1 MEAEHIMEKQ
11 EITIYDVAREAQVS
25 MATVSRVVNGNKNVR
40 DDTRNKVLEVIKR
53 LNYQPNAVARGLASK
68 KTTTIGLILPELN
81 NLYFS
86 ELSKGIDDIATMYK
100 YNVIIT
106 SVDTSVNREE
116 EVIQGLLS
124 KQVDGVIYMA
134 NELSDIAREAFTRT
148 RTPVVLAGTE
158 DEDETLPSVNI
169 NNQDAVKEAVAIF
182 LKNGKRK
189 PALIVGRNEADLD
202 NSAKVIAF
210 KAALVDNGIKFT
222 KDMIFPNNFGYEDG
236 YQVFDKLKNA
246 KIDSVIVTRDVTA
259 AGIVNAA
266 TDQNVAIPEDFEV
279 ISSNNT
285 VISKIIRPS
294 ITSIKEPLYDI
305 GAVSMRLL
313 TKLINQEELDKSHMI
328 LPYTIEKRQTTK

>member
-1 MEAEHIMEKQ
+1 MEKQ

-68 KTTTIGLILPELN
+68 KSTTIGLIVPELN

-100 YNVIIT
+100 YNIIIT

-134 NELSDIAREAFTRT
+134 NELSEIARKAFERN
-148 RTPVVLAGTE
+148 RTPVVLAGTV
-158 DEDETLPSVNI
+158 DHDKTLPSVNI
-169 NNQDAVKEAVAIF
+169 DYQAAIKQGITSF
-182 LKNGKRK
+182 LADGKK
-189 PALIVGRNEADLD
+189 HPALVLGRADVEI
-202 NSAKVIAF
+202 NAAHRIKAF
-210 KAALVDNGIKFT
+210 KDALTDAGLAFNDSDIYE
-222 KDMIFPNNFGYEDG
+222 NNFGYEDG
-236 YQVFDKLKNA
+236 YQVFEKLQANGV
-246 KIDSVIVTRDVTA
+246 DSVLVTRDVVA
-259 AGIVNAA
+259 AGVVNAA
-266 TDQNVAIPEDFEV
+266 VDANVKIPEDFEV
-279 ISSNNT
+279 ISASNT
-285 VISKIIRPS
+285 IISKIIRPS
-294 ITSIKEPLYDI
+294 ITSIKQPLYDI

-313 TKLINQEELDKSHMI
+313 TKMINREELDEAHI
-328 LPYTIEKRQTTK
+328 VLPFTIENRQSTK